1 VIKSRVS
8 ANEKLSLYRDGGIL
22 SERKW
27 TLNDVYYNAII
38 KSCRTRGKTTIG
50 KLLSLMYVHF

>member
-38 KSCRTRGKTTIG
+38 KTD
-50 KLLSLMYVHF
+50 